1 MSPKLEPKLERF
13 VSYHDG
19 ELDDAARAEFEA
31 ELALDAGLAAELRQ
45 LERMRTL
52 LAQVPEALAIPDPG
66 ELVFERIRQSVHA
79 SVRPAAV
86 DAESIAPGVSPAAS
100 ATSATSASK
109 PAVIAPVVPIGSA
122 RRSRAWAVFATVGV
136 AAAAAVA
143 VVVARPHTVG
153 DRSAHGTEVH
163 DSQQANA
170 NSLNGTEIVRVEFG
184 KMSGT
189 YWEQSEGADR
199 VAIVWIDDSVLEEVG
214 RP

>member
-1 MSPKLEPKLERF
+1 MSPKLEPKLERL

-19 ELDDAARAEFEA
+19 ELDEAARAEFEA

-45 LERMRTL
+45 LDRMRAL
-52 LAQVPEALAIPDPG
+52 LAQVPEALAIPNPG
-66 ELVFERIRQSVHA
+66 ELAFERIRQSIHA

-86 DAESIAPGVSPAAS
+86 DTDAIAPGVSPAAS
-100 ATSATSASK
+100 ATK
-109 PAVIAPVVPIGSA
+109 PAAIAPVVPIGSA

-143 VVVARPHTVG
+143 VVVARPHTLNNL
-153 DRSAHGTEVH
+153 SAHGTGTEVH
-163 DSQQANA
+163 ESQHATANT
-170 NSLNGTEIVRVEFG
+170 LNGTEIVRVEFG

-189 YWEQSEGADR
+189 YWEQSEGAER